1 MQQDAFVTCKQTF
14 PFLQFF
20 LAGCFWLHTHTP
32 PNTNQPTHT
41 QTTHQ
46 THEGKTARAKN
57 EAAKQKQGQSS
68 PASVRL
74 RAFCLNDGAG
84 CCQAIADIC

>member
-1 MQQDAFVTCKQTF
+1 MQNDVFVTCKQTI
-14 PFLQFF
+14 PFWHFF
-20 LAGCFWLHTHTP
+20 GWVFLVTHIHHPTP
-32 PNTNQPTHT
+32 TNQYT

-57 EAAKQKQGQSS
+57 EAAKQKKEQSS

-74 RAFCLNDGAG
+74 RAFCLNVGGWMLSGD
-84 CCQAIADIC
+84 C

>member
-1 MQQDAFVTCKQTF
+1 MQKDAFVTCKQMF
-14 PFLQFF
+14 PFLLF
-20 LAGCFWLHTHTP
+20 FWLGVFGHTRTHHRTP
-32 PNTNQPTHT
+32 TYTHQPTHT

-57 EAAKQKQGQSS
+57 EATKQKKEQSS

-74 RAFCLNDGAG
+74 RAFCLNDGG
-84 CCQAIADIC
+84 WMLSGVC